1 MKKYKGTYERDTG
14 GRELYFPLSPQG
26 EGFGDCVF
34 RACSIATGL
43 DYKLVW
49 DTLFDLGKEMGYLPN
64 DPKVYEKFLL
74 DHGFTKNKPPK
85 DNRGKKISIRN
96 WSAEAPKGRIVA
108 STREHLIA
116 VVDNVQRD
124 TWLDERCVN
133 SWFHKEAQQ

>member
-49 DTLFDLGKEMGYLPN
+49 NTLFDLGKEMGYLPN

-108 STREHLIA
+108 STREHVIA
-116 VVDNVQRD
+116 IVDNVQRD
-124 TWLDERCVN
+124 AWLDERCVN

>member
-1 MKKYKGTYERDTG
+1 MKKYKGTYERDAG
-14 GRELYFPLSPQG
+14 GRERYFPLSPHG

-116 VVDNVQRD
+116 IVNNVQRD

>member
-14 GRELYFPLSPQG
+14 GRELYFPLSQQG

-49 DTLFDLGKEMGYLPN
+49 DTLLILVKKWATYPTTK
-64 DPKVYEKFLL
+64 KVYEKFLL

-116 VVDNVQRD
+116 IVDNVQRD
-124 TWLDERCVN
+124 AWLDERCVN
-133 SWFHKEAQQ
+133 SWYHKEAQQ